1 MRNILCIFP
10 DFLCVGGISKY
21 NQNLLDVLINE
32 RFTVRVISRNDT
44 KKEYRNLEIFSFG
57 KYRALLLRKLLFSLR
72 IFREVIFSKPT
83 FIICGHINFSPLC
96 YMIQKFLRI
105 KYAILTHGV
114 EVWNIS
120 GKLKLKALKQA
131 HLITSVSNFTKHKI
145 IEQVP
150 ETRDKVQ
157 LLFNTVDGT
166 VFYPKPKPMQL
177 MKKYNF
183 GKDDKIILTVARL
196 EKTAAR
202 LKEMERY
209 KGYDK
214 IINIFPDILKEIP
227 EAKYI
232 IVGTGSELEN
242 IKRCIRQKN
251 LESSVILAG
260 YITDSEL
267 ADYYNLSDVF
277 IMPSKVEGFGIVFL
291 EALASGKPV
300 IAGNKDGSQDA
311 VLNGELGIMVD
322 PDNESEIAS
331 TLVKVLRKE
340 IPQKL
345 LDTQYLRKKV
355 LESYSLKRFKETVKT
370 LIGSL

>member
-32 RFTVRVISRNDT
+32 RFTVRIISRNDT

-57 KYRALLLRKLLFSLR
+57 KYRALLLRKSLFSLR

-120 GKLKLKALKQA
+120 GKLELKALKQA
-131 HLITSVSNFTKHKI
+131 YLITSVSNFTKDKI

-150 ETRDKVQ
+150 EIKNKIK
-157 LLFNTVDGT
+157 LLPNTVDGSL
-166 VFYPKPKPMQL
+166 FCPKPSNKGL
-177 MKKYNF
+177 IDRYGLKNKNVL
-183 GKDDKIILTVARL
+183 LTVARL
-196 EKTAAR
+196 DPTEQC
-202 LKEMERY
+202 
-209 KGYDK
+209 KGYDNVIK
-214 IINIFPDILKEIP
+214 VLPDILRDIP
-227 EAKYI
+227 DLKYI
-232 IVGTGSELEN
+232 IVGTGQDIHRVKSLVRELG
-242 IKRCIRQKN
+242 
-251 LESSVILAG
+251 LEDYVVFCGFVPNKQLV
-260 YITDSEL
+260 
-267 ADYYNLSDVF
+267 DYYNLCDLF
-277 IMPSKVEGFGIVFL
+277 IMPSKQEGFGIVFL
-291 EALASGKPV
+291 EALACGKPV
-300 IAGNKDGSQDA
+300 VAGNKDGSQDA

-340 IPQKL
+340 VPQKL
-345 LDTQYLRKKV
+345 LDTQYLRKRV
-355 LESYSLKRFKETVKT
+355 LESYSLKRFRETVKT
-370 LIGSL
+370 LIGSQ

>member
-131 HLITSVSNFTKHKI
+131 YLITSISNFTKDKI

-150 ETRDKVQ
+150 EIKNKIK
-157 LLFNTVDGT
+157 LLPNTVDGSL
-166 VFYPKPKPMQL
+166 FCPKPSNKGL
-177 MKKYNF
+177 IDRYGLKNKNVL
-183 GKDDKIILTVARL
+183 LTVARL
-196 EKTAAR
+196 DPTEQC
-202 LKEMERY
+202 
-209 KGYDK
+209 KGYDNVIK
-214 IINIFPDILKEIP
+214 VLPDILRDIP
-227 EAKYI
+227 DLKYI
-232 IVGTGSELEN
+232 IVGTGQDIHRVKSLVRELG
-242 IKRCIRQKN
+242 
-251 LESSVILAG
+251 LEDYVVFCGFVPNKQLV
-260 YITDSEL
+260 
-267 ADYYNLSDVF
+267 DYYNLCDLF
-277 IMPSKVEGFGIVFL
+277 IMPSKQEGFGIVFL
-291 EALASGKPV
+291 EALACGKPV
-300 IAGNKDGSQDA
+300 VAGNKDGSVDA
-311 VLNGELGIMVD
+311 VLNGQLGILVD
-322 PDNESEIAS
+322 PDSKEEIGKAI
-331 TLVKVLRKE
+331 VDVLQKN
-340 IPQKL
+340 IPSKFV
-345 LDTQYLRKKV
+345 DSHYLREKV
-355 LESYSLKRFKETVKT
+355 SQAYGFGVFNKNLINFLHCVYEDSL
-370 LIGSL
+370 